1 MVNLAENFGFEPG
14 LSVPDEILR
23 QQEAQANA
31 GVDLHDWCGLGSF
44 FLARPLGLVTFFCR
58 ESEMQVAITCRH
70 GSIRQDLRDYITQK
84 AEKLL
89 RFLDTVSEIDVTLEF
104 EAARVDVELLVE
116 IDGYHSIVAHVEG
129 EDSKATFDKAL
140 HKMEYQVHKY
150 KEKHRDRRHTT
161 SVSDAVR
168 EAEEK
173 GAATA

>member
-1 MVNLAENFGFEPG
+1 MN
-14 LSVPDEILR
+14 
-23 QQEAQANA
+23 
-31 GVDLHDWCGLGSF
+31 
-44 FLARPLGLVTFFCR
+44 
-58 ESEMQVAITCRH
+58 
-70 GSIRQDLRDYITQK
+70 QDLRVYITQK

-104 EAARVDVELLVE
+104 EAARVDVELVVE

-140 HKMEYQVHKY
+140 HKMEHQVHKY